1 MKTSRSRLTFAGL
14 IAGFL
19 GVISMAGAAP
29 APLAP
34 RGKPK
39 LRLCFQADPKRIR
52 SLEFTSDGKK
62 LLSSGTEGAAK
73 LWDVA
78 TGKQV
83 ATFTGSGKPKDRL
96 GTITWPALSPDG
108 KILATAE
115 LDSSIRLYDVATGKK
130 LATLTQPEN
139 GPRAFLLF
147 SRDGKTL
154 LSLGLWDRHYLWNL
168 ETKKARVI
176 MPALDGLK
184 DEKRGNYMTV
194 GTVDPKGQPL
204 LLVREHPRSPNFE
217 LWTTDSVQHPA
228 VTFPDPIPE
237 DDNRFPSGA
246 PTNCFT
252 ISPDCK
258 TIASAHAD
266 SSVRLW
272 DAATG
277 KNTATFPKIP
287 GSPHTLAF
295 HPDGKVV
302 AVGYQPPPPQ
312 PRDEETPYPPPCVG
326 LYEVATG
333 KMLATLKGDPGV
345 SGPLVFSPD
354 GRTLATTNE
363 GPPPPRGARRR
374 RDEARTDGG
383 AKIMLWSLPARYAP
397 PK

>member
-1 MKTSRSRLTFAGL
+1 VLL
-14 IAGFL
+14 AGFV
-19 GVISMAGAAP
+19 GVMGLAAAAP
-29 APLAP
+29 APLPP
-34 RGKPK
+34 RGRPK

-154 LSLGLWDRHYLWNL
+154 LSLGLWGRHYLWNL

-252 ISPDCK
+252 FSPDCK

-277 KNTATFPKIP
+277 KNTATFQKLP
-287 GSPHTLAF
+287 GRAESLAF
-295 HPDGKVV
+295 SPDGKVV
-302 AVGYQPPPPQ
+302 AVAYSPPWDRHEHPDDHPFPPLSY
-312 PRDEETPYPPPCVG
+312 R
-326 LYEVATG
+326 LYEAATG
-333 KMLATLKGDPGV
+333 KVLATLPGDAGPAGPLLRDKRGNRLRKWA
-345 SGPLVFSPD
+345 GPLVFSRD
-354 GRTLATTNE
+354 GRSLATT
-363 GPPPPRGARRR
+363 
-374 RDEARTDGG
+374 DGLR
-383 AKIMLWSLPARYAP
+383 KIMLWSLPARYAA